1 MDPICRIKSK
11 ADLRNHKIIHYQ
23 QSYEEIKRTLP
34 SK

>member
-11 ADLRNHKIIHYQ
+11 ADLRNHKIIRYQ
-23 QSYEEIKRTLP
+23 QSYEIKRPLP